1 MTFLLNR
8 PIWTFIIPLVVGGA
22 VTLDGRVFTFL
33 NGVYSSNAS
42 SLSSVLFSLLGFVVA
57 AFAIIVSLFDR
68 GMFQRIA
75 QADNNLG
82 DQIIMVL
89 SNTSKILA
97 VFGFVLLLTS
107 TLKIQHQPLWI
118 QISYTAVYTFLFILS
133 TLQVAKVIYVLERA
147 AFLARGK

>member
-1 MTFLLNR
+1 MTFLLDR
-8 PIWTFIIPLVVGGA
+8 PIWTFIISLIVGGA

-33 NGVYSSNAS
+33 NSIYSSNAS

-57 AFAIIVSLFDR
+57 AFAIVISLFDR
-68 GMFQRIA
+68 GMFQKIT
-75 QADNNLG
+75 QANNNLG

-97 VFGFVLLLTS
+97 VFGFTLLLTS
-107 TLKIQHQPLWI
+107 NLEIECQPLWI
-118 QISYTAVYTFLFILS
+118 QVSYAAVYTFLFILS